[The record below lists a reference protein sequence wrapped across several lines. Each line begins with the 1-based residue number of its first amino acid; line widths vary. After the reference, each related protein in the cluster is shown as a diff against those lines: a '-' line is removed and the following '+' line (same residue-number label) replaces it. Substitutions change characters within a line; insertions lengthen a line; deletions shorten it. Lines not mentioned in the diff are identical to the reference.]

1 MRNNLINYNFHFEG
15 KVASWKDISTLY
27 DIDSKNPIRCCPKL
41 TKKHLSPNNFEKM
54 KVKLATQVLSHTVS
68 AAMLMAVSGNLL
80 PPSAAGTAEFVAK
93 FDEIF
98 DCLNSSSLRS
108 KKTRNRP
115 ITSKSDHLAFMGQ
128 MCSFVKSISVKNPI
142 NGKDVTNRLKCLK
155 ALEMTLNATTML
167 WNSIQS
173 SCSPINLLCTRRL
186 NQDPLENFF
195 GSIRQQGG
203 NCGNPTPIQFT
214 RSFRKLFFDKYLLV
228 SNGNCSADLDNIL
241 IGCSQIKKTQD
252 QGTDEEELHSP
263 KPFEVQ
269 ALDYQI
275 PSVEENIMSANAITY
290 VAGYLLRK
298 CLQQHPCKVCSKD
311 LIQSELDDFDQTF
324 CHYKAYDEVKG
335 PFGSLIV
342 PVPSFVEYITK
353 CENIFIQE
361 FTNSTTKAT
370 GIGKSIVTALLK
382 FRHGSCE
389 EFPVSFLC
397 KLFVRMRIYYAVKF
411 ANREITNTKGSKR
424 NKKYLRVA
432 HL

>member
-1 MRNNLINYNFHFEG
+1 MPLRQCYHIWLIQHCRYVNIIHLQHELINFIFSLLIHIL
-15 KVASWKDISTLY
+15 A
-27 DIDSKNPIRCCPKL
+27 R
-41 TKKHLSPNNFEKM
+41 LSY
-54 KVKLATQVLSHTVS
+54 
-68 AAMLMAVSGNLL
+68 
-80 PPSAAGTAEFVAK
+80 
-93 FDEIF
+93 
-98 DCLNSSSLRS
+98 
-108 KKTRNRP
+108 
-115 ITSKSDHLAFMGQ
+115 
-128 MCSFVKSISVKNPI
+128 
-142 NGKDVTNRLKCLK
+142 
-155 ALEMTLNATTML
+155 
-167 WNSIQS
+167 IQP
-173 SCSPINLLCTRRL
+173 CFAIYC
-186 NQDPLENFF
+186 
-195 GSIRQQGG
+195 
-203 NCGNPTPIQFT
+203 
-214 RSFRKLFFDKYLLV
+214 
-228 SNGNCSADLDNIL
+228 
-241 IGCSQIKKTQD
+241 
-252 QGTDEEELHSP
+252 TDEEELHSP